1 MAQDS
6 SPIVTALRETQLNL
20 SIRIFLACYCV
31 LAVLFLFAFVGSI
44 IAIHNGEPVRA
55 HIEDLLS
62 FPVYLL
68 IILGLKRR
76 KKWAPPLICGV
87 ACFSMLNMLIATI
100 AGSLHQAV
108 ASSVAV
114 ILVYLLNGAFILF
127 FAYQL
132 YFFARRDV
140 REFFKINHPDGQR

>member
-1 MAQDS
+1 MTQDS
-6 SPIVTALRETQLNL
+6 SPIDTALRETQINL
-20 SIRIFLACYCV
+20 SIRIFLVCYCI

-44 IAIHNGEPVRA
+44 MAIHHGEPVQA

-68 IILGLKRR
+68 IIVGLKRR
-76 KKWAPPLICGV
+76 RKWAPPLVCGT
-87 ACFSMLNMLIATI
+87 ACFSMLNMLIATL
-100 AGSLHQAV
+100 AGSLHRAV
-108 ASSVAV
+108 ASPVAV
-114 ILVYLLNGAFILF
+114 VLVYLLNGAFILF

-140 REFFKINHPDGQR
+140 RECFRNRPA

>member
-62 FPVYLL
+62 FPST
-68 IILGLKRR
+68 
-76 KKWAPPLICGV
+76 C
-87 ACFSMLNMLIATI
+87 
-100 AGSLHQAV
+100 
-108 ASSVAV
+108 
-114 ILVYLLNGAFILF
+114 
-127 FAYQL
+127 
-132 YFFARRDV
+132 
-140 REFFKINHPDGQR
+140 

>member
-6 SPIVTALRETQLNL
+6 SPIVTALREAQLNL
-20 SIRIFLACYCV
+20 SVRIFLVCYSV

-44 IAIHNGEPVRA
+44 IAIHNGEPVQA

-76 KKWAPPLICGV
+76 RKWAPPLVCGT

-108 ASSVAV
+108 ASPVAV
-114 ILVYLLNGAFILF
+114 VLVYLLNGAFILF

-132 YFFARRDV
+132 YFFARKDV
-140 REFFKINHPDGQR
+140 REFFRNRPADPSS